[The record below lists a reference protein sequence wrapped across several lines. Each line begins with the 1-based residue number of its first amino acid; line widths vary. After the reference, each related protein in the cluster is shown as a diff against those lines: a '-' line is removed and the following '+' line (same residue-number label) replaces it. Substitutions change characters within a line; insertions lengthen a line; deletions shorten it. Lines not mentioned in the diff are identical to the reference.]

1 MYGSYR
7 YMYQYILSNYWN
19 NCTRGYSHAK
29 FVKNSS
35 PLFNSRLL
43 LILLPCKGL
52 AFGLDPERTHL
63 KGTGIG
69 SSHCD
74 RQTDRLRQ
82 GMLSMWVQWEWH
94 MCDNIIGVINAFI
107 ITRLLYIITFNFA
120 DCGGSLTAG
129 FLIAFRV
136 KRGDTQ

>member
-1 MYGSYR
+1 MAHTNIY
-7 YMYQYILSNYWN
+7 YQITGITVLEVIP
-19 NCTRGYSHAK
+19 HAK

-35 PLFNSRLL
+35 PLFNSSLL

-63 KGTGIG
+63 KGTGRFK
-69 SSHCD
+69 SL

-94 MCDNIIGVINAFI
+94 MCDNIIGVINASLSQDCY
-107 ITRLLYIITFNFA
+107 ITNL
-120 DCGGSLTAG
+120 
-129 FLIAFRV
+129 
-136 KRGDTQ
+136 